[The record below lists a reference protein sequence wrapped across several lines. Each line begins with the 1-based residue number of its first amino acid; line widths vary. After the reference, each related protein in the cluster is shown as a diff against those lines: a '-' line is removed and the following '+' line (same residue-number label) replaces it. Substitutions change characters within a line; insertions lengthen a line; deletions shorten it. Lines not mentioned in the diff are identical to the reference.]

1 MANNK
6 LEDIFDKNTKILFC
20 GMAPGQKSCE
30 VGHYYAN
37 TGNRFWRILYE
48 AHLIE
53 GLINPS
59 RELRDLNYD
68 KLKKAGIGLT
78 DLVKDQCGM
87 DSKIKFTEKDRE
99 RLLKL
104 MKDNKKIKILIFNGK
119 KPASKFLQIKPKEL
133 KFEYQKEKSKEL
145 GVDIYIMPSTSGV
158 NTRFTTK
165 DLINLLKSYI
175 NNKIYA

>member
-1 MANNK
+1 MANSK
-6 LEDIFDKNTKILFC
+6 LEDIVDKNTKIVFC
-20 GMAPGQKSCE
+20 GMAPGELSCKI
-30 VGHYYAN
+30 GHYYAN
-37 TGNRFWRILYE
+37 TGNKFWRILYE
-48 AHLIE
+48 AKLVNDLIQ
-53 GLINPS
+53 PS
-59 RELRDLNYD
+59 RELRESNYN

-133 KFEYQKEKSKEL
+133 KFEYQRGKSQEL
-145 GVDIYIMPSTSGV
+145 GIDIYIMPSTSGV

-165 DLINLLKSYI
+165 DLAKLLKSYI

>member
-1 MANNK
+1 MAKNK
-6 LEDIFDKNTKILFC
+6 LEDVVDQNTKILFC
-20 GMAPGQKSCE
+20 GMAPGKKSCE
-30 VGHYYAN
+30 IGHYYAN

-53 GLINPS
+53 GSINPS

-78 DLVKDQCGM
+78 DLVKDQCGI
-87 DSKIKFTEKDRE
+87 DSKIKFTEKDKE
-99 RLLKL
+99 RLEEFISLSKKL
-104 MKDNKKIKILIFNGK
+104 KILIFNGK
-119 KPASKFLQIKPKEL
+119 KPASKFLQIKPKKL

-158 NTRFTTK
+158 NTRFKTK
-165 DLINLLKSYI
+165 DLAKLLKSYI

>member
-6 LEDIFDKNTKILFC
+6 LEDIFDKNTKIIFC
-20 GMAPGQKSCE
+20 GMAPGKKSCE
-30 VGHYYAN
+30 IGHYYAN

-53 GLINPS
+53 GSINPS

-87 DSKIKFTEKDRE
+87 DAKIKFTEKDRE
-99 RLLKL
+99 RLKELISNSKKL
-104 MKDNKKIKILIFNGK
+104 KILIFNGK
-119 KPASKFLQIKPKEL
+119 KPASKFLQIKPKKL
-133 KFEYQKEKSKEL
+133 KFEYQKEKSKEI

-158 NTRFTTK
+158 NTGFKTK
-165 DLINLLKSYI
+165 DLAKLLKSYI